1 MNKQGEGWE
10 VSMPDKDSSLCKNPP
25 VGKNMFV
32 GKTGWRVENE
42 GEAIMRSSWSG
53 REG

>member
-1 MNKQGEGWE
+1 
-10 VSMPDKDSSLCKNPP
+10 MPDKDNSLCKSPG

-42 GEAIMRSSWSG
+42 VEGVVRSSWSG